1 MATRAAVA
9 SWSAARK
16 RAGSGRG
23 KRADAAVV
31 RQIQREAKEHGATLA
46 NGGKGGLDPRLA
58 RAVFRRDKFRCTN
71 KHCPTPKKLITL
83 DHISG
88 HPKEIREDSEARNR
102 KDLKRGVQMGHV
114 DKLGALHT
122 LCEAC
127 HTKGSNSVHARENA
141 IEAGKK
147 PPPMRGDRR

>member
-1 MATRAAVA
+1 VATRAAVA

-16 RAGSGRG
+16 RAGGRNR
-23 KRADAAVV
+23 RADAAVV
-31 RQIQREAKEHGATLA
+31 RQIQREAREHGATLA

-58 RAVFRRDKFRCTN
+58 RAVFRRDGYRCTN
-71 KHCPTPKKLITL
+71 KHCPTPKRRVTL

-88 HPKEIREDSEARNR
+88 HPKEIREDSEARKR
-102 KDLKRGVQMGHV
+102 KDLKRGVKMGHV
-114 DKLGALHT
+114 NKLDALHT
-122 LCEAC
+122 LCEDC
-127 HTKGSNSVHARENA
+127 HTEASNSVHARENA